1 MLNNVK
7 TAFLLGLMTALL
19 ILIGGALG
27 GRGGMLFA
35 FGLAAI
41 MNFVSFWASDK
52 IVLKLYKAQPITPQ
66 DDPELHSLIDGLV
79 ARAGIPKPT
88 VWRIPSPALNA
99 FATGRNPAHAAIAVT
114 DGIRRSLSRE
124 ELQGV
129 LAHELSHVRNRD
141 TMISAVAAT
150 IAGAVMMIA
159 NMARFAAI
167 FGGGGRDDDRGS
179 NPLGLLLTS
188 LIAPL
193 AAVLIQMAV
202 SRSREFQAD
211 ASGAE
216 MAGHPYGLAKALEKL
231 ERASKSVPLDASPAT
246 SHMFIVHPF
255 LGGFGKLFS
264 THPPTQERVQRLLG
278 RPTA

>member
-1 MLNNVK
+1 MFNNVK

-19 ILIGGALG
+19 MLIGGAFG
-27 GRGGMLFA
+27 GRGGMLLA

-52 IVLKLYKAQPITPQ
+52 IVLKLYKAQPVTPQ

-79 ARAGIPKPT
+79 ARAGIPKPA

-99 FATGRNPAHAAIAVT
+99 FATGRNPAHAAVAVT
-114 DGIRRSLSRE
+114 DGIRRSLDRE

-129 LAHELSHVRNRD
+129 LAHELSHVKNRD

-150 IAGAVMMIA
+150 IGGAIMMIA

-167 FGGGGRDDDRGS
+167 FGGGRDDERGG

-188 LIAPL
+188 LIAPI

-216 MAGHPYGLAKALEKL
+216 MAGNPYGLARALEKL
-231 ERASKSVPLDASPAT
+231 ERASKAVPLEASPAT

-255 LGGFGKLFS
+255 LGGLGKMFS
-264 THPPTQERVQRLLG
+264 THPPTQERVRRLLG
-278 RPTA
+278 RPTV

>member
-66 DDPELHSLIDGLV
+66 DDPELHGLIDGLV
-79 ARAGIPKPT
+79 ARAGIPKPA

-99 FATGRNPAHAAIAVT
+99 FATGRNPAHAAVAVT

-150 IAGAVMMIA
+150 IGGAIMMIA

-167 FGGGGRDDDRGS
+167 FGGGGRDDERGG
-179 NPLGLLLTS
+179 NPLGLILTS
-188 LIAPL
+188 LIAPF

-216 MAGHPYGLAKALEKL
+216 MAGNPYGLAKALEKL
-231 ERASKSVPLDASPAT
+231 ERAAKSVPLDASPAT

-255 LGGFGKLFS
+255 LGGLGKLFS
-264 THPPTQERVQRLLG
+264 THPSTQERVQRLLG
-278 RPTA
+278 RPTV